1 MNASLQH
8 LYVYISAVNSN
19 VCVYKIILAKS
30 VNYCYYIT
38 YKGKNHHFFEKISI
52 FDGSMAALR
61 NGVDP
66 KPAAQNEEELMIFVK
81 VDDLKTGMRLGKPI
95 YNKNGVLL
103 YDRDT
108 KLTMQAIFGIKN
120 FNLMGLYIL
129 EPAEPL
135 PPMSEDDINFERF
148 QTMAVFSIR
157 EDLDLIAMGKKD
169 KGLDWLVSLV
179 MKNYG
184 VLDHKINFVQSLR
197 SSEDFVYKHVL
208 NVAILSSLIAG
219 QLGVKGG
226 RLNQIV
232 KAAVLH
238 DIGVMRLKEVPDG
251 ADVDPE
257 IRKVIKSNT
266 DDILR
271 VYGGLDDEV
280 LRLISQMQEIYVREG
295 TGDTIPEALK
305 MNVNA
310 NILYIADTYDRMTAM
325 KSAAEPTSEVLAI
338 RYLLDNEDRFEPMIV
353 NALIKAI
360 NILYPGVCVELKVTK
375 KEITGEVVERTE
387 KGLVIKGN
395 DDAIFEPM
403 VIEFRT
409 NNLYDLSLPSVKS
422 EVQISDV
429 MKTMDNRIQLD
440 RDLLDQFSTV
450 S

>member
-1 MNASLQH
+1 ML
-8 LYVYISAVNSN
+8 
-19 VCVYKIILAKS
+19 
-30 VNYCYYIT
+30 
-38 YKGKNHHFFEKISI
+38 
-52 FDGSMAALR
+52 
-61 NGVDP
+61 
-66 KPAAQNEEELMIFVK
+66 FVK
-81 VDDLKTGMRLGKPI
+81 VDDLKPGMRLGKPI

-129 EPAEPL
+129 EPAEPV
-135 PPMSEDDINFERF
+135 PPMTEDDINFERF
-148 QTMAVFSIR
+148 QTMSVFSIR

-169 KGLDWLVSLV
+169 KGLDWLCSLV
-179 MKNYG
+179 IKNYS

-197 SSEDFVYKHVL
+197 SSEDFIYKHVL
-208 NVAILSSLIAG
+208 NVAILSALIAG

-226 RLNQIV
+226 RLNSII

-238 DIGVMRLKEVPDG
+238 DIGVTRLKEAPDG
-251 ADVDPE
+251 AEVDPE

-271 VYGGLDDEV
+271 TYGNLDEEV
-280 LRLISQMQEIYVREG
+280 MKLISQMHELYIREG
-295 TGDTIPEALK
+295 TGDAVPDALK
-305 MNVNA
+305 QNINA
-310 NILYIADTYDRMTAM
+310 NILFVADTYDRFTAM
-325 KSAAEPTSEVLAI
+325 KSETEPTSEVVAV
-338 RYLLDNEDRFEPMIV
+338 RHLLDNEDVFDPMIV

-375 KEITGEVVERTE
+375 EDIMGNISERTE

-395 DDAIFEPM
+395 DQAIFEPM

-409 NNLYDLSLPSVKS
+409 NTLYDLSIPSVAA
-422 EVQISDV
+422 EVQISDI

-440 RDLLDQFSTV
+440 HDLLDQFAPLGPA
-450 S
+450 